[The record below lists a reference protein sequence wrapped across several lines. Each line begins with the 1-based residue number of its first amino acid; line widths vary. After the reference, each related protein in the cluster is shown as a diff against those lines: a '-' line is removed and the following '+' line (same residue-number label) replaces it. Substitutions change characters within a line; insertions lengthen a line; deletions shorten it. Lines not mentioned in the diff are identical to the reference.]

1 VYDYVDGKV
10 DWMAYGLP
18 VEGDDGPFVGQA
30 VTDAVIVDVGATVG
44 EARRR
49 LRGTSGEVLIVT
61 HGRGLVVGEV
71 DGEALAGSDDGDPL
85 LEVMRPV
92 PSTVRPSA
100 TVASLAGS
108 SRERVVVTTSDGYLV
123 GQAVLQPD
131 QHDQHDHD
139 DHDHDHD
146 HDDDP
151 DDDHDAAL
159 SGRLRLVERE
169 LDEVMEAV
177 AAHFGDREPPEEEL
191 RNFLRDRLVAE
202 GRSVEEAD
210 QFMAELDGQNSG

>member
-1 VYDYVDGKV
+1 MYDYVDGKV
-10 DWMAYGLP
+10 DWMAYGLA

-71 DGEALAGSDDGDPL
+71 DGEALAGGDDGDPL

-131 QHDQHDHD
+131 QHDHD
-139 DHDHDHD
+139 DHDH
-146 HDDDP
+146 